1 MRFLSVSIVLASGL
15 LLLIGDAADAAGEPV
30 KPRRT
35 VSANVPPARPVRPA
49 SAAAAPHR
57 ARAATANFAH
67 RHIRAAAPQ
76 PALSAPKSP
85 SVAAAGVIGHQ
96 AKLNAV
102 NAGAVG
108 VMSEG
113 ASDHYMRMVADL
125 AAVFNDPP
133 KVRVVAIIG
142 RGTAQNLRDL
152 RYLRG
157 VDVALLHSDA
167 LDIARKLRESED
179 IANKTSYI
187 ARLQDEEMHI
197 LAKNDITDVH
207 QLAGKKVNVS
217 IAGSGA
223 AASSGNVFDRLDI
236 KVQLVNFPE
245 RQAEEKL
252 KSGEIDAAAFWDPV
266 PDDNV
271 QSFKNDGRFHLL
283 PVPYEKNLQSV
294 YYPASIAADA
304 YPRLMPAG
312 QKLETI
318 SLNAVVAAYNWP
330 QGSDRNKRV
339 ARFAELFLAKFAEL
353 QKLGRDPVWQ
363 SIDPVG
369 VAQGWQRLPA
379 AQQWIDTNVTGAAAQ
394 TTNPAAADLA
404 IAEFQT
410 FLKEAP
416 NRSDAANPAEAQKL
430 FEEFIAWRKS
440 KPRSP

>member
-1 MRFLSVSIVLASGL
+1 MRLVSALIVLTSGWL
-15 LLLIGDAADAAGEPV
+15 VAIGEPTAHAAGEPV
-30 KPRRT
+30 KPKRT
-35 VSANVPPARPVRPA
+35 VA
-49 SAAAAPHR
+49 SKLPQASGRAAAAN
-57 ARAATANFAH
+57 AAH
-67 RHIRAAAPQ
+67 RHVRATAPQQAPLAPETAVAAP
-76 PALSAPKSP
+76 SMMDHK
-85 SVAAAGVIGHQ
+85 
-96 AKLNAV
+96 AKVSAV

-125 AAVFNDPP
+125 ASVFNDPP
-133 KVRVVAIIG
+133 KVRVVGIMG

-167 LDIARKLRESED
+167 LDIAKKLHESED
-179 IANKTSYI
+179 VANKTSYI

-197 LAKNDITDVH
+197 VVKNEITDVH
-207 QLAGKKVNVS
+207 QLAGMKVNVS
-217 IAGSGA
+217 IVGSGA
-223 AASSGNVFDRLDI
+223 AASSGNVFDRLGI
-236 KVQLVNFPE
+236 NVQLVNFPE

-252 KSGEIDAAAFWDPV
+252 KSGEIDAAAYWDPV

-294 YYPASIAADA
+294 YYPASIPADA
-304 YPRLMPAG
+304 YPGLMPAG

-318 SLNAVVAAYNWP
+318 SLNAVVVAYNWP

-339 ARFAELFLAKFAEL
+339 ARFAELFLAKFVDL
-353 QKLGRDPVWQ
+353 QKPGRDPVWQ

-379 AQQWIDTNVTGAAAQ
+379 AQQWIDTNVRRAAAP
-394 TTNPAAADLA
+394 TKSPGAVDPA

-416 NRSDAANPAEAQKL
+416 QDGGAASPAEAQKL
-430 FEEFIAWRKS
+430 FEDFIAWRNS